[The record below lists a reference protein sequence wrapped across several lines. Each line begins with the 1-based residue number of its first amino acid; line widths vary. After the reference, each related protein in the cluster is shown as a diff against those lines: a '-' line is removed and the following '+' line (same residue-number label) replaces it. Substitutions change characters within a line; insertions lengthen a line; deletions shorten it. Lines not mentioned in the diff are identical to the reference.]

1 MFPTRT
7 LCRGGR
13 LCPPMQTALVLQKF
27 AANPLRHFLRKYHLP
42 LPRGARQEEALVR
55 SAPVRIQLNAI
66 SPEPLKSRRTAAF
79 VVKGFYHGIQQHAPA
94 AYRHHHGRQ
103 RTLGK
108 KARAA
113 AQNGPRGRRG
123 DVPPHRDLLQES
135 RCRVSDSLRVFHGK
149 LETFGRRGAG
159 DHGAV

>member
-1 MFPTRT
+1 MFPART

-55 SAPVRIQLNAI
+55 PAPVRIQLNAI

-103 RTLGK
+103 RPLGK

-135 RCRVSDSLRVFHGK
+135 RCLIPDGLRILHGK
-149 LETFGRRGAG
+149 LEALGGRGAG
-159 DHGAV
+159 HHGPV